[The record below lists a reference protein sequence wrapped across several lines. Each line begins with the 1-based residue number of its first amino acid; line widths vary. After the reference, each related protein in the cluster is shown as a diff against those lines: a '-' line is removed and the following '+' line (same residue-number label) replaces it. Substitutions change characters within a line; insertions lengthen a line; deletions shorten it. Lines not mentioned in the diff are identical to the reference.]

1 MGKRTQE
8 GMPMRDAVTRI
19 RRASI
24 INFVRTWR
32 GLKSSARRA
41 IKGEVHPGLPKEDM
55 PYLHKRMTECVEG
68 KGGEVSARVRSAEL
82 GNIYMNLNRDGRE
95 RFLKKL
101 SRDFSIEDGRIL
113 ALLESFKMA
122 GNQKQRFEAENALRE
137 VLDSPKLKILRQFN
151 TLDDGLKFLVDMRSD
166 LLELKK
172 DDVYLAALEK
182 DLKFLLKSLFD
193 IGLLDM
199 KEITWNSPAALL
211 EKLMAYEAVHH
222 ISSWRDLKNRL
233 DSDRRCFAFFH
244 NKMPNEPLIFIE
256 VALVKGMADNVQN
269 LLNEESP
276 VVDQD
281 DADTAIFY
289 SITNAQKGLV
299 GISLGNFLIKW
310 VVSELSAE
318 FKNLKVFSTLSPI
331 PGFRR
336 WLDPI
341 LEKGDTSLFKAGDI
355 LSIRKLGSE
364 ENAAG
369 ILLRIL
375 QGDWHKDA
383 KTCSI
388 LEQPLMG
395 LAAHYLVN
403 IKKGKRASDPVT
415 HFHISN
421 GAQLERINWLGDVSP
436 KGMQESAGLM
446 VNYLYKRSDI
456 DECHEAYAAEGKITF
471 SKQVKDCLGN
481 VLPVT
486 QS

>member
-1 MGKRTQE
+1 
-8 GMPMRDAVTRI
+8 MRDAVTRI

-55 PYLHKRMTECVEG
+55 PYLHKRMVECVEG

-101 SRDFSIEDGRIL
+101 SRDFSIEDGGIL
-113 ALLESFKMA
+113 ALLETFKMA

-211 EKLMAYEAVHH
+211 EKLMAYEAVHQ
-222 ISSWRDLKNRL
+222 ISSWGDLKNRL

-289 SITNAQKGLV
+289 SITNAQKGLA

-355 LSIRKLGSE
+355 LSIRKPGSGD
-364 ENAAG
+364 NAAG
-369 ILLRIL
+369 ILLEIL
-375 QGDWHKDA
+375 RGGDWHTDA
-383 KTCSI
+383 KTCST
-388 LEQPLMG
+388 LKQPLMG
-395 LAAHYLVN
+395 LAVHYLLNV
-403 IKKGKRASDPVT
+403 KKGKRALDPVA

-421 GAQLERINWLGDVSP
+421 GARVERINWLGDVSP
-436 KGMQESAGLM
+436 KGMRESAGLM